1 MIVRRFEL
9 VSLDHL
15 PANAGASSAE
25 VSAMRLAAL
34 NQIAELRT
42 SPFGKGVVTC
52 TDVAAPAEPDQG
64 DVVWALSRGGDA
76 SLGYLILEG
85 MTALRIV
92 AATLGVPASPAQR
105 PLGTAERG
113 IVTAAIATAFRS
125 VRADL
130 TVHLGHQPWAGRG
143 RTRLFITA
151 NFQGLREHIRL
162 DVFPH
167 WWPPSDHRAWL
178 SRATAVGL
186 EFPFVLELART
197 TVTAADWSQ
206 ARPGDALL
214 FDGEAAATAT
224 GERPG
229 QLTCGAFACPVM
241 IAQDSKTAS
250 KTARMIAE
258 FQPNRSPRSHH
269 RLAEPKVGE
278 PMSMPNESP
287 DAALTMLASAP
298 IEVVAELGRLLLRAD
313 EVTELRPGSV
323 LHLGPL
329 RPNSVA
335 LRVGDRTWAE
345 GELVDVD
352 GQLGVRLTSLTAP
365 LPLNREIHPADAD
378 TLR

>member
-1 MIVRRFEL
+1 MMVRPFEL
-9 VSLDHL
+9 LSLDHL
-15 PANAGASSAE
+15 PANAGASSAA
-25 VSAMRLAAL
+25 VNAMRLAAL
-34 NQIAELRT
+34 NQVAELRT

-52 TDVAAPAEPDQG
+52 TDVAVPVEPDQG

-85 MTALRIV
+85 TTALRIV
-92 AATLGVPASPAQR
+92 AATLGVPASPVQR

-125 VRADL
+125 LRADV
-130 TVHLGHQPWAGRG
+130 TVHLGNQPWAGRG

-151 NFQGLREHIRL
+151 NFQGLREGIRL

-167 WWPPSDHRAWL
+167 WWPAADHRAWL
-178 SRATAVGL
+178 SRATAGGL

-241 IAQDSKTAS
+241 IAPDS
-250 KTARMIAE
+250 KTARMVAA
-258 FQPNRSPRSHH
+258 FQPNRSLKSHH
-269 RLAEPKVGE
+269 RLAEPKVDE

-298 IEVVAELGRLLLRAD
+298 IEVVAELGRMLLRAD

-323 LHLGPL
+323 LNLGPL

-365 LPLNREIHPADAD
+365 LPLDRNIHPADAD